1 MSSIT
6 KNCTEGEGEALQ
18 VQNYSKRSIMFKR
31 KNSLLSERGLRTLWD
46 LKHGAQAAIPAV
58 LLLHKPLVYHTTLQH
73 SGKTKRNLFWMA
85 WTPHVLMKERAFP
98 SKLCPPIFGGQRT
111 RERLWHLSQGLW
123 GRKRQSSGEQQQAR
137 LAGWM
142 GFNHIVP
149 RSRISA
155 AGHQISLRTRAGFHP
170 SSAVEIRKPQAKPNC
185 CLNCSEKQ

>member
-73 SGKTKRNLFWMA
+73 SGKKKNKPLLDVLD
-85 WTPHVLMKERAFP
+85 TPCVDEGTSFSIKIM
-98 SKLCPPIFGGQRT
+98 PPYI
-111 RERLWHLSQGLW
+111 W
-123 GRKRQSSGEQQQAR
+123 GPKD
-137 LAGWM
+137 
-142 GFNHIVP
+142 
-149 RSRISA
+149 
-155 AGHQISLRTRAGFHP
+155 
-170 SSAVEIRKPQAKPNC
+170 
-185 CLNCSEKQ
+185 